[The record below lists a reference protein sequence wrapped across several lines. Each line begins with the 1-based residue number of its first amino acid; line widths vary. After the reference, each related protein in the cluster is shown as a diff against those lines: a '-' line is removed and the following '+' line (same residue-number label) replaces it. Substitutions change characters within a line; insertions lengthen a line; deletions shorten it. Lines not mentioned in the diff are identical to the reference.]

1 MQFTDEVDWDVG
13 DFAIFGA
20 MLVVAGGIYEL
31 AARMTENNA
40 YRAAVGVALAAAFIA
55 V

>member
-40 YRAAVGVALAAAFIA
+40 ALRSRQHSSSSG
-55 V
+55 